1 MNTKRLCLSFPQQL
15 PLQYA
20 IESSFSHKKFLIMM
34 ICMLTAILIDV
45 SLVRVYDL
53 VDKGF
58 ASTQAK
64 VILFAINSSICLSF
78 GFIITRYVWG
88 AFRGQR
94 LRNKLHIDLLYRISF
109 VSFFV
114 VGGLMS
120 ILVFQMYFDKYYERF
135 ISMLIIAISYGIAAS
150 FVIKL
155 ALLFMSWY
163 ESSRNV
169 LVQYSLDFELTI
181 HVQNNYILILY
192 SRSLL
197 KNF

>member
-1 MNTKRLCLSFPQQL
+1 
-15 PLQYA
+15 
-20 IESSFSHKKFLIMM
+20 M